1 MDPREQADEIIL
13 AGAIFFSGSEY
24 RVDQVVANAGLALLD
39 LEAVGEEVEQF
50 AFADPKPQAAFRH
63 DVDDA
68 QTGPAERARVFRT
81 GRLLADRAN
90 AAARIPLI
98 RQRHGHRSRR
108 GGTPAERRGGQG
120 CGRTCRSRW
129 YPYC

>member
-39 LEAVGEEVEQF
+39 LEAVGEEVQPF
-50 AFADPKPQAAFRH
+50 AFADRQPQDVFRH

-68 QTGPAERARVFRT
+68 QSGPAERDREN
-81 GRLLADRAN
+81 GRASCRENACQSGFILLVSASVN
-90 AAARIPLI
+90 KT
-98 RQRHGHRSRR
+98 H
-108 GGTPAERRGGQG
+108 
-120 CGRTCRSRW
+120 
-129 YPYC
+129 PYI

>member
-24 RVDQVVANAGLALLD
+24 RVDQVVANAGLALLE

-50 AFADPKPQAAFRH
+50 AFADRKPQAVFRH

-68 QTGPAERARVFRT
+68 QSGPAERERVFRT
-81 GRLLADRAN
+81 GRLLADRET
-90 AAARIPLI
+90 
-98 RQRHGHRSRR
+98 RSE
-108 GGTPAERRGGQG
+108 ERSVRKE
-120 CGRTCRSRW
+120 CVRKCRSRW
-129 YPYC
+129 SPYD